1 MKNILL
7 FGFIFATAFPLIS
20 HAATLQQQLSDVAQA
35 EQQGQ
40 SEEQARWEYYQQER
54 EYHYE
59 QYMKER
65 NRRIAAANA
74 RAHAREVERLKD
86 KARDQAYQDQL
97 RQLQVE
103 KGKLEVQQ
111 LAGRTQRNDEFLTQD
126 LKKQAA
132 ETDVIQS
139 QADANRDNAEGNKAL
154 MTSQGKALE
163 TKAGKWFN

>member
-1 MKNILL
+1 MKMIIASLL
-7 FGFIFATAFPLIS
+7 LLSASPVIS
-20 HAATLQQQLSDVAQA
+20 YAANLQQQLSDVAQA
-35 EQQGQ
+35 EQQGR
-40 SEEQARWEYYQQER
+40 SEEQARWEYYQQEQ
-54 EYHYE
+54 EYYYE
-59 QYMKER
+59 QHIKER

-86 KARDQAYQDQL
+86 KAREQAYQDQL
-97 RQLQVE
+97 RQLEIE
-103 KGKLEVQQ
+103 KNRLEVQQ
-111 LAGRTQRNDEFLTQD
+111 LAGRTEHNDEFIAQD

-139 QADANRDNAEGNKAL
+139 QADANRDTAEGQKSL